1 MKLFSDLSGSEAA
14 AKLNKTAPQENA
26 ASNATAGARIVWFMG
41 PRPSSLTGV
50 GQHSLELAAGL
61 RKYTNF
67 RVETVD
73 IDAQP
78 RSFKRYWTQ
87 LVLYPLRAIRE
98 ARSCDMIILY
108 QEDLSFMIP
117 IIHLAGG
124 RVCLMFHH
132 VQIPGHARG
141 MVEKLKSLY
150 VKTLLPLAPKADLV
164 LVEADSAAQDL
175 IEAAPVKP
183 ELVQIVPCP
192 FENKYAPLAKATP
205 SETRAQARAILKER
219 FGLDIG
225 DALVLLNVG
234 SDETRKNNL
243 TLFKALAK
251 LARKDLMII
260 RVGKAFNTANRM
272 ECKTLAESS
281 GVRAHFADSVSEQD
295 LGYFYQAAD
304 IYVSATLH
312 EGFGRTVIEAQMA
325 GTPVIASDIPVF
337 RGSMGDSFLAVPNPT
352 NPDEWAAAISN
363 LADFPSRMS
372 ELRARGKTNA
382 LQYSTDVVATRLHHI
397 LLRAFRG

>member
-1 MKLFSDLSGSEAA
+1 MKLFSVLSGREAA
-14 AKLNKTAPQENA
+14 DLNKPIPQESTVQKA
-26 ASNATAGARIVWFMG
+26 ADGARIVWFMG

-67 RVETVD
+67 RVETID

-87 LVLYPLRAIRE
+87 LVKYPLHAIRV

-141 MVEKLKSLY
+141 IVEKLKSLY
-150 VKTLLPLAPKADLV
+150 VKMLLPLAPQADLV

-175 IEAAPVKP
+175 VQAAPVKP

-192 FENKYAPLAKATP
+192 FENKYAPLAAATP
-205 SETRAQARAILKER
+205 RETRTQARAILKQR
-219 FGLDIG
+219 LGLDTG

-234 SDETRKNNL
+234 SDETRKNNI
-243 TLFKALAK
+243 TVFKALAK
-251 LARKDLMII
+251 LARKDLLFI
-260 RVGKAFNTANRM
+260 RVGKAFNAANRM
-272 ECKTLAESS
+272 ECKTLAQTS
-281 GVRAHFADSVSEQD
+281 GVRVHFADSVSEQD

-325 GTPVIASDIPVF
+325 GIPVIASDIPVF
-337 RGSMGDSFLAVPNPT
+337 RGSMGDSFLAVANPT
-352 NPDEWAAAISN
+352 NPNEWAAAITN
-363 LADFPSRMS
+363 LTDVPFRMD
-372 ELRARGKTNA
+372 ELRQRGKTNA
-382 LQYSTDVVATRLHHI
+382 MQYSTDVVAARLHRI

>member
-1 MKLFSDLSGSEAA
+1 MKLFSMLSGRDAA
-14 AKLNKTAPQENA
+14 ELHKPVSQESAVPNA
-26 ASNATAGARIVWFMG
+26 ADGARIVWFMG

-50 GQHSLELAAGL
+50 GQHSLALAAGL

-78 RSFKRYWTQ
+78 RSLKRYWTQ
-87 LVLYPLRAIRE
+87 LVLYPLHAIRV

-141 MVEKLKSLY
+141 IVEKLKSLY

-164 LVEADSAAQDL
+164 LVEADSAAKDL
-175 IEAAPVKP
+175 VRAAPVKP

-192 FENKYAPLAKATP
+192 FEDKYSPLAAATR
-205 SETRAQARAILKER
+205 SETRAQARAILKQR
-219 FGLDIG
+219 LGLDMG

-243 TLFKALAK
+243 TLFQALAK
-251 LARKDLMII
+251 LARKDLMIV
-260 RVGKAFNTANRM
+260 RAGKAFNAANRM
-272 ECKTLAESS
+272 ECKTLAETS
-281 GVRAHFADSVSEQD
+281 GLRAHFADSVSEED

-337 RGSMGDSFLAVPNPT
+337 RGSMKDSFLAVANPT
-352 NPDEWAAAISN
+352 NPNEWAAAIGS
-363 LADFPSRMS
+363 LIDSPSRMD
-372 ELRARGKTNA
+372 ELRERGTTNA
-382 LQYSTDVVATRLHHI
+382 QQYSTHVVCAGLHRI

>member
-1 MKLFSDLSGSEAA
+1 MKLFSVLSGREAA
-14 AKLNKTAPQENA
+14 DLNKPIQQESAVPNA
-26 ASNATAGARIVWFMG
+26 SDGARIVWFMG
-41 PRPSSLTGV
+41 PRASSLTGV

-73 IDAQP
+73 IDAPP
-78 RSFKRYWTQ
+78 RSLKRYWTQ
-87 LVLYPLRAIRE
+87 LVMYPLHAIRV

-117 IIHLAGG
+117 IIRLAGG

-141 MVEKLKSLY
+141 IVEKLKSLY
-150 VKTLLPLAPKADLV
+150 VKTLLPLAPKADIV
-164 LVEADSAAQDL
+164 LVEADAAAKDL
-175 IEAAPVKP
+175 IQAAPVKP

-192 FENKYAPLAKATP
+192 FENKYAPLAAATP
-205 SETRAQARAILKER
+205 GETRAQARAILKQR
-219 FGLDIG
+219 FGLEIG

-243 TLFKALAK
+243 TVFRALAK
-251 LARKDLMII
+251 LARKDLLFI
-260 RVGKAFNTANRM
+260 RVGKAFNTANRL
-272 ECKTLAESS
+272 ECKTFAEAS
-281 GVRAHFADSVSEQD
+281 GLRVHFADSVSEQD

-304 IYVSATLH
+304 IYVSPTLH

-337 RGSMGDSFLAVPNPT
+337 RGSMGDSFLPIANPT
-352 NPDEWAAAISN
+352 DPNEWAAAISN
-363 LADFPSRMS
+363 LADFPSRMD
-372 ELRARGKTNA
+372 ELRERGKTNA
-382 LQYSTDVVATRLHHI
+382 LQYSTDVVAARLHHI